1 MAFDFNNCKKRELVQ
16 WKDYIVCSNGRFQIS
31 SDMEIRMVLK
41 REPDEIKLS
50 ELQNEIDATER
61 DLQNSIDKCEIDEL
75 KSKLYDLETQFNNES
90 QLEYVAP
97 YICRFDEKENYL
109 LDMFFDYTKDAK
121 KDTVKSV
128 AYATWRRDARNEP
141 NENDIL
147 PDKWQRIYTWKKA

>member
-50 ELQNEIDATER
+50 ELQN
-61 DLQNSIDKCEIDEL
+61 EIDEL

-128 AYATWRRDARNEP
+128 AYAT
-141 NENDIL
+141 
-147 PDKWQRIYTWKKA
+147 